1 MMKPAIA
8 ALQEHAGR
16 LSQGGGGVILAVNN
30 NNNNERDEWDWDV
43 DARTEQ
49 KLMTLLLYSCSPM
62 YRRNPLLTLSWTVE
76 QADDSLN

>member
-16 LSQGGGGVILAVNN
+16 LSQGGGGVILAVD
-30 NNNNERDEWDWDV
+30 NNNNERDECQWDV
-43 DARTEQ
+43 DARMEQ